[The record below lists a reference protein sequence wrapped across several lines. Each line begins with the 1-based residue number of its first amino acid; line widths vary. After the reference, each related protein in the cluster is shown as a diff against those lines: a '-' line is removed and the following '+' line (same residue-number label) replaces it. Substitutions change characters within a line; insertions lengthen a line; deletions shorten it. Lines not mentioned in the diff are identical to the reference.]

1 MEKSKILQQCINL
14 FKNLPSVGPKTA
26 ERFVYFLL
34 NNEKLLDDL
43 IAVLSQIKEKIV
55 RCKYCNDFS
64 ETNPCTI
71 CSDEKRDKKLL
82 CIVEKHS
89 DLYAIES
96 SGYYK
101 GLYYILSSI
110 ISPLEGKMPKDLNI
124 ESLYSRIFEVEEEMK
139 PQEVIIALSFTTEGE
154 LTTNY
159 IVEKLKEKSANI
171 KISRIAYGLPTGA
184 EIEYADPKTLSF
196 AIKNRMLI

>member
-1 MEKSKILQQCINL
+1 MERSKILQYCIDL

-34 NNEKLLDDL
+34 NNPKLLDEL
-43 IAVLSQIKEKIV
+43 ILVLSQVKEKITS
-55 RCKYCNDFS
+55 CKYCNDFS
-64 ETNPCTI
+64 ETNPCHI
-71 CSDEKRDKKLL
+71 CSDEKRDRKLL
-82 CIVEKHS
+82 CVVEKHA
-89 DLYAIES
+89 DIYAIES
-96 SGYYK
+96 SGYK
-101 GLYYILSSI
+101 GLYYILSPI
-110 ISPLEGKMPKDLNI
+110 ISPLEGKMLKDVKI
-124 ESLYSRIFEVEEEMK
+124 ESLLTRIINVEKEMQ

-159 IVEKLKEKSANI
+159 IVEKLKEKIVNI

-196 AIKNRMLI
+196 AIKNRISL